1 MKYNFR
7 NDYTTGCHPN
17 ILHALIKHNMDEEEG
32 YGEDRFSKKAA
43 DLIKEKIQNGH
54 SAVYFVSGG
63 TQANLTIIAS
73 ILKPFESVIA
83 AETSHIYVH
92 ETGAIEA
99 TGHRIQ
105 TIQSNDGKL
114 MPADIQLQL
123 DKFEEVHTTMPR
135 MVYISNSTEVGT
147 IYSKAELVA
156 LSAFCKEKSLI
167 LFLDGARLS
176 AALAS
181 DENNI
186 TWTDLGRYT
195 DVFYIGGTKAG
206 TLLGEAIVINNP
218 GLQENFLYH
227 LKQRGAL
234 LAKGRVL
241 GIQFLELFSG
251 NLFYEVGKHA
261 NAMAQKIAS
270 SISSLGFG
278 FLAST
283 STNQI
288 FPVLPD
294 KIIEQL
300 QKDYMFYRW
309 KSVNEKESAIRL
321 VTSWSTNEPAVDAF
335 INDLADY
342 ARAIL

>member
-7 NDYTTGCHPN
+7 NDYTTGCHPD
-17 ILHALIKHNMDEEEG
+17 ILQALIKYNMDEEDG
-32 YGEDRFSKKAA
+32 YGDDRFSKSAA
-43 DLIKEKIQNGH
+43 ALIKEKVQNEQ

-83 AETSHIYVH
+83 ADTSHIYVH

-105 TIQSNDGKL
+105 TIVSSDGKVK
-114 MPADIQLQL
+114 PADIQLQL
-123 DKFEEVHTTMPR
+123 NKFEEVHTTMPR

-147 IYSKAELVA
+147 IYNRAELVA
-156 LSAFCKEKSLI
+156 LSEFCRQKELI

-181 DENNI
+181 SENEL
-186 TWTDLGRYT
+186 TLADLGKYT

-218 GLQENFLYH
+218 KLQDNFLYH

-241 GIQFLELFSG
+241 GIQFLALFSG
-251 NLFYEVGKHA
+251 NLFFDVGRHA
-261 NAMAQKIAS
+261 NNMAQKMAFSIAN
-270 SISSLGFG
+270 LGFS

-283 STNQI
+283 TTNQI
-288 FPVLPD
+288 FPILPD
-294 KIIEQL
+294 KIIEEL
-300 QKDYMFYRW
+300 QKDYLFYIWR
-309 KSVNEKESAIRL
+309 SVNEQASAIRL
-321 VTSWSTNEPAVDAF
+321 VTSWSTDESAVDEF
-335 INDLADY
+335 INDLKGY
-342 ARAIL
+342 T